1 LLDPLNAAI
10 QRKNMNPSTDNLTPQ
25 DADPGIGGER
35 RRLEIS
41 ELRYRRLFE
50 AARDGILIL
59 DAETAKIIDVN
70 PFMLDLL
77 DYPREH
83 FIGKELW
90 EIGVF
95 PDKEQSKAAM
105 RQLQKEKSIRFEDMP
120 LKDKR
125 GNAHPV
131 EFVSNVY
138 QEDHQQVIQCN
149 IRDISERKRFE
160 DQRKTHLA
168 SEQVLRME
176 AETSNHAKDKFLAVL
191 SHELRTPL
199 APVVMTINA
208 IELDADLP
216 VKFRE
221 DLAMVRRNID
231 LEVKLIDDL
240 LDLSRVTSGKLRLQ
254 MQHVSVHEVLVHAIH
269 NSSSETSGKRLDI
282 RQELHATNDRVTA
295 DPARLQQVF
304 WNLLRN
310 ATKFTPEG
318 GNITI
323 RTSNFGNDGR
333 LLVEVKDS
341 GVGIAA
347 DNLPRIF
354 DAFEQGDARTT
365 LLFGGLGLGLAIAK
379 AVVEMHGGTII
390 ADSDGR
396 GQGATFSVRLDT
408 ATSART
414 AEERPAANA
423 ATAARHESR
432 AARVL
437 LVEDHPDTAHTLGRL
452 LKMSGYHVKM
462 AHTVALA
469 LQLAAAEPFD
479 VLVSDI
485 GLPDANGYELM
496 EQIRDRYGIK
506 GIALSGYGMDDDMR
520 KSREAGFVEHIV
532 KPVNLAQLQAVIRR
546 VTSSA

>member
-1 LLDPLNAAI
+1 
-10 QRKNMNPSTDNLTPQ
+10 M
-25 DADPGIGGER
+25 
-35 RRLEIS
+35 
-41 ELRYRRLFE
+41 
-50 AARDGILIL
+50 
-59 DAETAKIIDVN
+59 
-70 PFMLDLL
+70 L

-105 RQLQKEKSIRFEDMP
+105 RQLQKEKLIRFEDMP
-120 LKDKR
+120 LKDKS
-125 GNAHPV
+125 GNEHPV

-138 QEDHQQVIQCN
+138 QEDHQLVIQCN

-160 DQRKTHLA
+160 VEREAHLTT
-168 SEQVLRME
+168 EQSLRVE
-176 AETSNHAKDKFLAVL
+176 AETANHAKDKFLAVL

-199 APVVMTINA
+199 TPAVMTIHA
-208 IELDADLP
+208 IEVDPDLP
-216 VKFRE
+216 IKFRE
-221 DLAMVRRNID
+221 DLAMVRRNVD

-254 MQHVSVHEVLVHAIH
+254 LQPVSVHEVLAHAIH
-269 NSSSETSGKRLDI
+269 NSISDTSGKQLQI
-282 RQELHATNDRVTA
+282 RQELHATSDRVTA

-318 GNITI
+318 GNII
-323 RTSNFGNDGR
+323 VRTSNPGSDGR
-333 LLVEVKDS
+333 LLVEIKDS

-347 DNLPRIF
+347 HNLPRIF

-390 ADSDGR
+390 ATSDGR
-396 GQGATFSVRLDT
+396 DQGATFTVQLD
-408 ATSART
+408 AAPEKV
-414 AEERPAANA
+414 AKEGPAPSNVP
-423 ATAARHESR
+423 TGRQEPR
-432 AARVL
+432 ASRVL
-437 LVEDHPDTAHTLGRL
+437 LVEDHPDTARTLARL
-452 LKMSGYHVKM
+452 LTGSGYDVKT
-462 AHTVALA
+462 ADNVASA
-469 LQLAAAEPFD
+469 LQLAAAERFD
-479 VLVSDI
+479 ILISDI
-485 GLPDANGYELM
+485 GLPDATGYELM

-532 KPVNLAQLQAVIRR
+532 KPVNLVQLQAVIQR
-546 VTSSA
+546 VTRSA

>member
-1 LLDPLNAAI
+1 
-10 QRKNMNPSTDNLTPQ
+10 MSTSHANFTPE
-25 DADPGIGGER
+25 DADPGQGPSGR
-35 RRLEIS
+35 TDGAQGQLEVS

-70 PFMLDLL
+70 PFMLELL
-77 DYPREH
+77 GYPREH

-120 LKDKR
+120 LKDKS
-125 GNAHPV
+125 GNEHPV

-138 QEDHQQVIQCN
+138 QEGHKPVIQCN

-160 DQRKTHLA
+160 DERKSHLA
-168 SEQVLRME
+168 SEQSLRME

-199 APVVMTINA
+199 TPAVMTIHA
-208 IELDADLP
+208 IEVDPDLP
-216 VKFRE
+216 VQFRE

-240 LDLSRVTSGKLRLQ
+240 LDLSRITSGKLRLQ
-254 MQHVSVHEVLVHAIH
+254 MQPVSVHEVLAHAIH
-269 NSSSETSGKRLDI
+269 NSISAASGKRLHI
-282 RQELHATNDRVTA
+282 RQDLHATNDRVTA

-323 RTSNFGNDGR
+323 GTSNPGSDGR
-333 LLVEVKDS
+333 LLVEIQDS

-379 AVVEMHGGTII
+379 AVVEMHGGTIV
-390 ADSDGR
+390 AASDGR
-396 GQGATFSVRLDT
+396 DQGSTFTVRLNT
-408 ATSART
+408 APQSMAKQSPSPHHVPMGRQ
-414 AEERPAANA
+414 
-423 ATAARHESR
+423 ESR
-432 AARVL
+432 SCRVL
-437 LVEDHPDTAHTLGRL
+437 LVEDHPDTARTLARL
-452 LKMSGYHVKM
+452 LTHSGCSVKT
-462 AHTVALA
+462 AHSVASA
-469 LQLAAAEPFD
+469 LQLAAAESFD
-479 VLVSDI
+479 ILVSDI
-485 GLPDANGYELM
+485 GLPDATGYELM

-532 KPVNLAQLQAVIRR
+532 KPVNVVQLQAVIQR
-546 VTSSA
+546 VTGSA

>member
-1 LLDPLNAAI
+1 MSTSGNNLAPENAGPAPDPSGRNSGA
-10 QRKNMNPSTDNLTPQ
+10 QRQ
-25 DADPGIGGER
+25 
-35 RRLEIS
+35 LEVS

-59 DAETAKIIDVN
+59 DAETAKIIEVN
-70 PFMLDLL
+70 PFMLELL
-77 DYPREH
+77 GYPREH

-120 LKDKR
+120 LKDKS
-125 GNAHPV
+125 GNEHPV

-138 QEDHQQVIQCN
+138 QEDHQLVIQCN
-149 IRDISERKRFE
+149 IRDISERKHFE
-160 DQRKTHLA
+160 VEREAHLTT
-168 SEQVLRME
+168 EQSLRVE
-176 AETSNHAKDKFLAVL
+176 AETANHAKDKFLAVL

-199 APVVMTINA
+199 APVVMTIHA
-208 IELDADLP
+208 IEVDPDLP
-216 VKFRE
+216 IKFRE

-254 MQHVSVHEVLVHAIH
+254 MQPVSVHEVLAHAIH
-269 NSSSETSGKRLDI
+269 NSISDTSGKQLHI

-318 GNITI
+318 GNITV
-323 RTSNFGNDGR
+323 RTSNPGSDGR
-333 LLVEVKDS
+333 LLVEIKDS

-390 ADSDGR
+390 AASDGPD
-396 GQGATFSVRLDT
+396 QGATFTVQLD
-408 ATSART
+408 AAPEGVVKEGPVPRT
-414 AEERPAANA
+414 VPTGRQ
-423 ATAARHESR
+423 ESR
-432 AARVL
+432 ASRVL
-437 LVEDHPDTAHTLGRL
+437 LVEDHPDTARTLARL
-452 LKMSGYHVKM
+452 LTGSGYDVKT
-462 AHTVALA
+462 ADSVASA
-469 LQLAAAEPFD
+469 LQLAAAAPFD
-479 VLVSDI
+479 ILISDI
-485 GLPDANGYELM
+485 GLPDATGYELM

-520 KSREAGFVEHIV
+520 KSRDAGFVEHIV
-532 KPVNLAQLQAVIRR
+532 KPINLGQLQAIIQR
-546 VTSSA
+546 VTGGV